1 MEDYERKYYVQWS
14 DQRRFQI
21 PGGEKSHFMAN
32 CYEFEQLKTEKK
44 LTNFGYLVTHGY
56 DLVAAVRKYLADRPE
71 YYNSICQAF
80 VEYLEYLHGD
90 IASFIAVYNMDGVIS
105 LDQMVELC
113 SKEVAQRY
121 FLDYEKDYRSGNYYR
136 VPSIKDAP
144 AWEDDKVKELI
155 RWGGKSFTELLL
167 LTTEEMLQLAEEVR
181 LNG

>member
-1 MEDYERKYYVQWS
+1 MEDYERKYYVPWK
-14 DQRRFQI
+14 DEPTFKI
-21 PGGEKSHFMAN
+21 PHGEKSHFMAH
-32 CYEFEQLKTEKK
+32 CCEFEELKTEKK
-44 LTNFGYLVTHGY
+44 LADFGYLVTHGY
-56 DLVAAVRKYLADRPE
+56 DLVAAVREYLTDRPE
-71 YYNSICQAF
+71 YHTSICQAF

-144 AWEDDKVKELI
+144 AWEEDKIGKLVKQS
-155 RWGGKSFTELLL
+155 GKSLAELLL
-167 LTTEEMLQLAEEVR
+167 LTTEEMLQMVEEF
-181 LNG
+181 G